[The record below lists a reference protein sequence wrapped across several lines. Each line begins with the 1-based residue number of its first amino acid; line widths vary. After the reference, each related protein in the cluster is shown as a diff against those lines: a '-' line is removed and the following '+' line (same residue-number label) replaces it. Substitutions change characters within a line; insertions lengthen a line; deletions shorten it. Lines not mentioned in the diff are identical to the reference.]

1 MTKTVAQTNLTE
13 AFWDSIDSLLG
24 PISFGVDTDERVVGL
39 TFTRLDPR
47 AMRAP
52 DRCRTVRRQ
61 LEEYFSGART
71 SFDLELAP
79 VGTAFQQRVWKGLTE
94 IPFGEAWGYGQLAT
108 HIGKPRAARAVGQ
121 ANGRNPIPV
130 IIPCHRVIAAD
141 RSIGGFSSGLPIKR
155 QLLTLEH
162 IEIAA

>member
-1 MTKTVAQTNLTE
+1 M
-13 AFWDSIDSLLG
+13 
-24 PISFGVDTDERVVGL
+24 
-39 TFTRLDPR
+39 
-47 AMRAP
+47 
-52 DRCRTVRRQ
+52 
-61 LEEYFSGART
+61 
-71 SFDLELAP
+71 
-79 VGTAFQQRVWKGLTE
+79 WKGLTE